1 MDRVNLLDGFQL
13 DNDAVLN
20 QYVELEVGAHAMS
33 FVCDGNSTFA
43 LGSQRGL
50 AEFDEQAFAVN
61 GFQQSRTKGAVY
73 FNRATNNPITDQ
85 FDILR
90 LPV

>member
-1 MDRVNLLDGFQL
+1 MNRVNLLDGFQL
-13 DNDAVLN
+13 DNDTALN
-20 QYVELEVGAHAMS
+20 QYIELEVGAHAMS
-33 FVCDGNSTFA
+33 FVYDGNRTFA

-61 GFQQSRTKGAVY
+61 GFQQAGTKAAVY
-73 FNRATNNPITDQ
+73 FNRATNNPITYQ

-90 LPV
+90 LRV